1 MSKFDR
7 IEYRLSIGEYRGVL
21 LVLIGDPFL
30 SWQSANSRLFR
41 DGATIPIVTVPLNLQ
56 FAITGPILEVPAS
69 EEISR

>member
-30 SWQSANSRLFR
+30 SRQSARPWLFW
-41 DGATIPIVTVPLNLQ
+41 DGVTIPIVAVPLNLQ
-56 FAITGPILEVPAS
+56 FAITGPILKVPAS